1 MSATSLEIE
10 RTKVLVVD
18 DSDDQR
24 DLLSRYL
31 ERAGCDVVSVGS
43 AEDAIIAYELSNPD
57 LAFIDLVLPG
67 MTGWALAERLRADM
81 PLCAIAITSVLD
93 AADYPAAQAILPK
106 PFTRAEVRRV
116 LRDTQPRDIQLN
128 GSDSE

>member
-1 MSATSLEIE
+1 MSAASIEIE

-93 AADYPAAQAILPK
+93 AADDPAAQAILPK

-116 LRDTQPRDIQLN
+116 LRDTQPRDIPLN